1 MDGLHYKEMVE
12 NVDRLIREGAIQGKK
27 IFLFG
32 HCNATEELIDLLY
45 NRGFDVAAILDNNE
59 EKHGK
64 VYREVEIQPPHR
76 ILEEQPSQILVCIVA
91 RAYAAMED
99 QLRRLG
105 YGGQIRKLVDYNSY
119 AEYSLSNDTINR
131 KLQRVERG
139 ISLLY
144 NMEQEYPGYFKILC
158 PFSALGDVYFV
169 MSYLPHFLRKRGRT
183 DCVIGVIGRACADV
197 VGLFGDYH
205 VKVMRQEDMDEVIQ
219 AALYVEDSDTFI
231 PHQDR
236 PYVVNLSKALYI
248 KKISLE
254 QLYCCGVFGLPVST
268 KPYCPVRLREYG
280 ELLRIRPGKS
290 VILSPYAKSV
300 TSLRQE
306 IWDQIVDYYKTK
318 EYVCYTNVAGE
329 ESPLPGTQPIS
340 PAISEIQSAAERAGT
355 FIGIRSGLCDVLR
368 EASCRKI
375 ALYPDYNYCDTRW
388 KAIDMYRIEGWENI
402 VVGEE
407 FEWKE
412 N

>member
-12 NVDRLIREGAIQGKK
+12 NVDRLIREGVIWGKK

-32 HCNATEELIDLLY
+32 HCNATEELIGLLHD
-45 NRGFDVAAILDNNE
+45 RGFDAAAILDNN
-59 EKHGK
+59 KGK
-64 VYREVEIQPPHR
+64 QGKIYRGIEVWPPHR
-76 ILEEQPSQILVCIVA
+76 ILEEPPSQVLVCIVA
-91 RAYAAMED
+91 RAYAAMAD

-105 YGGQIRKLVDYNSY
+105 YDGQIRKLVDYNSY
-119 AEYSLSNDTINR
+119 AEYSLSEDTVNR
-131 KLQRVERG
+131 KFQRVKRG
-139 ISLLY
+139 VSLLHD
-144 NMEQEYPGYFKILC
+144 MEQEYPGYFKILC

-169 MSYLPHFLRKRGRT
+169 MSYLPHFLQKRGKT
-183 DCVIGVIGRACADV
+183 DCAIGVIGRACAEV
-197 VGLFGDYH
+197 VGLFGDYP
-205 VKVMRQEDMDEVIQ
+205 VKVMRQEDMDEAVQ

-268 KPYCPVRLREYG
+268 APYCPLRLREYG
-280 ELLRIRPGKS
+280 ELWRIRPGKS

-300 TSLRQE
+300 TSLRQGV
-306 IWDQIVDYYKTK
+306 WDQIVDYYKAK
-318 EYVCYTNVAGE
+318 GYACYTNVAGDE
-329 ESPLPGTQPIS
+329 RPLSGTQPIS
-340 PAISEIQSAAERAGT
+340 PAISEIQSAVERAGT

-402 VVGEE
+402 VVGEG
-407 FEWKE
+407 FEWKG

>member
-1 MDGLHYKEMVE
+1 MDGVHYKEMVE
-12 NVDRLIREGAIQGKK
+12 NVDRLIQEDVILGKK

-32 HCNATEELIDLLY
+32 HCNATEEFIDLLHD
-45 NRGFDVAAILDNNE
+45 RGFEAAAILDNN
-59 EKHGK
+59 KGK
-64 VYREVEIQPPHR
+64 QGKIYRGIEVWPPHR
-76 ILEEQPSQILVCIVA
+76 ILEEQPSQVLVCIAA
-91 RAYAAMED
+91 RAYAAMAD

-105 YGGQIRKLVDYNSY
+105 YSGQIRKLVDYNSY
-119 AEYSLSNDTINR
+119 AEYSLSADTINR

-139 ISLLY
+139 SSLLHD
-144 NMEQEYPGYFKILC
+144 MEREYPGYFKILC
-158 PFSALGDVYFV
+158 PFSALGDIYFV
-169 MSYLPHFLRKRGRT
+169 MSYLPHFLQKRGKT
-183 DCVIGVIGRACADV
+183 DCVIGVIGRACAEV
-197 VGLFGDYH
+197 VGLFGDYP

-219 AALYVEDSDTFI
+219 AALYVGDSDTFI
-231 PHQDR
+231 AHQDR

-280 ELLRIRPGKS
+280 ELWRVRPGKS
-290 VILSPYAKSV
+290 VILSPHAKSV

-306 IWDQIVDYYKTK
+306 VWDQIVDYYEAKG
-318 EYVCYTNVAGE
+318 YDCYTNVAGDE
-329 ESPLPGTQPIS
+329 KPLSGTQPIS
-340 PAISEIQSAAERAGT
+340 PAISEIQSLVERAGT

-368 EASCRKI
+368 EASCRKT